1 MIAIFFAMN
10 SLKMTS
16 GKFLCYNV
24 LSLISSNFDTKPI
37 TNQND
42 IDEVNFELY
51 GRELPCELIEMYARL
66 TLTK

>member
-42 IDEVNFELY
+42 ID
-51 GRELPCELIEMYARL
+51 
-66 TLTK
+66 